1 LHPSLLSA
9 VAMKRPPSGARD
21 AMEVELGTQLKPDK
35 ETSPSA
41 GEDDSKIDGHSGGQD
56 LNSVTVERS
65 PLLGKMSAVT
75 STVIFLY
82 SAAFW
87 IQVGAM
93 PVSVKRYIAVCRFIH
108 IR

>member
-1 LHPSLLSA
+1 
-9 VAMKRPPSGARD
+9 MKRPPSGARD

-65 PLLGKMSAVT
+65 PPLGKMSAVT

>member
-1 LHPSLLSA
+1 MQLHTYGGAINPSMRPSFIVSVLLSA

-21 AMEVELGTQLKPDK
+21 AMEVELGAQLKPDK
-35 ETSPSA
+35 ETSPSV

-75 STVIFLY
+75 STVIFL
-82 SAAFW
+82 
-87 IQVGAM
+87 
-93 PVSVKRYIAVCRFIH
+93 
-108 IR
+108 